1 MKLRCPFKVNLFS
14 RENTE
19 FILFRHFKKDVLE
32 DLSLHTKNFFP
43 RTTLC
48 TFKSMLN
55 VQDWKPK

>member
-32 DLSLHTKNFFP
+32 DLSLHTKISFP
-43 RTTLC
+43 ELHC
-48 TFKSMLN
+48 APLKAC
-55 VQDWKPK
+55 